1 MARSHAVTNCTVLFL
16 SPLLFLAVSPRS
28 VWGAVAEP
36 GVSMRTVVFVQRGV
50 PQAVKAVHREWT
62 QGDGYL
68 ESDPKPPSRNPQ
80 RLYSAVSIGSGDF
93 HIKAQLT
100 ILRRQRSA
108 AAFVFGGNDFF
119 GFEGGHGAMFV
130 TGPWFD
136 GAWGDKI
143 GDPATHMQDGVPFTL
158 ECIRKEDILHVLIG
172 DKTVYTQK
180 VSVKALGPVG
190 FQPARSTM
198 RVHEFSATAFFEPYV
213 EPKRRQKVSVS
224 DVDNITRHPL
234 VKPLPGLREADYVRL
249 SGGSILTAKGRDA
262 FVSRDEG
269 VTWQTYSIFSADQ
282 EFEMRFGLLIA
293 TRNGAAIIL
302 FVNEKEAHF
311 SWDRKRNRPKP
322 DCRRPTYA
330 IRSLDGGKT
339 WADLQ
344 LIDDSYCGCLNDA
357 IQTRDGNVVV
367 TGQELLYEEGRHTT
381 RPYVS
386 SDDGKTWVKADKVDI
401 EMAPGDHSG
410 LIEATL
416 TQLKDG
422 RLWMLCRSYHGFFYE
437 SFSSD
442 EGRTWTAPKPSKVTS
457 TGSPGLLRRLASG
470 RLMLM
475 WNAVPNKGF
484 KRREELSIAFSEDEG
499 GTWTDPFVLLRNP
512 GGRVSYPHLFERAP
526 GEIWFTTHQGHF
538 KGMFLEQDVLNEKAR
553 GREFVK

>member
-1 MARSHAVTNCTVLFL
+1 
-16 SPLLFLAVSPRS
+16 
-28 VWGAVAEP
+28 
-36 GVSMRTVVFVQRGV
+36 MRNMVFVQRGV
-50 PQAVKAVHREWT
+50 PQAVKAVHKEWT
-62 QGDGYL
+62 QGDGYV
-68 ESDPKPPSRNPQ
+68 ESDPTPPGRNPQ
-80 RLYSAVSIGSGDF
+80 GLYSAVSIGSGDF
-93 HIKAQLT
+93 HIKAELT
-100 ILRRQRSA
+100 ILRRRRSA

-119 GFEGGHGAMFV
+119 GFEGAHGAMFV
-130 TGPWFD
+130 TGSWFD
-136 GAWGDKI
+136 GACGDKI
-143 GDPATHMQDGVPFTL
+143 GDPAQHMQDGVPFTL

-172 DKTVYTQK
+172 DETVYTQK
-180 VSVKALGPVG
+180 VSVKALGAVG

-198 RVHEFSATAFFEPYV
+198 RIHEFSATASFEPYV

-234 VKPLPGLREADYVRL
+234 VKPRPDLREADYVRL
-249 SGGSILTAKGRDA
+249 SDGAILTAKGRDA
-262 FVSRDEG
+262 FVSHDEG
-269 VTWQTYSIFSADQ
+269 VTWQSYPIFSADQ
-282 EFEMRFGLLIA
+282 DFEMRFGLLTA
-293 TRNGAAIIL
+293 TRSGAAIVM
-302 FVNEKEAHF
+302 FVNEREARF

-339 WADLQ
+339 WVDLQ
-344 LIDDSYCGCLNDA
+344 RIDNSYCGCLNDA
-357 IQTRDGNVVV
+357 VQTRGGNVVV
-367 TGQELLYEEGRHTT
+367 AGQELLYEEGRHTT

-386 SDDGKTWVKADKVDI
+386 ADDGKTWVKADKVDI
-401 EMAPGDHSG
+401 EMSPGDHSG

-416 TQLKDG
+416 TQLEDD

-442 EGRTWTAPKPSKVTS
+442 EGLTWTAPKPSTATS

-475 WNAVPNKGF
+475 WNAVPNEGF
-484 KRREELSIAFSEDEG
+484 KRREELSIAFSEDDG
-499 GTWTDPFVLLRNP
+499 KTWTDPLVILRNP

-538 KGMFLEQDVLNEKAR
+538 KGVFLERDVLGGEAR
-553 GREFVK
+553 RMEFVK